1 MKKKELEKSVNTL
14 VCKGLIP
21 VAYYESDVFIHQQ
34 EEPVVKKEKQEV
46 SPFFK
51 QYNLPRKESEK
62 LISKIYELY

>member
-1 MKKKELEKSVNTL
+1 MKKKELEKSVDTL

-21 VAYYESDVFIHQQ
+21 VAYYECDIFIHK
-34 EEPVVKKEKQEV
+34 EKEDVVKVNKQPV